1 MPGASRFYLG
11 GVVSYSVGA
20 KARFGVPQDLLSRTV
35 SAETARAMAEAARS
49 LFGST
54 YALATTGVAGPDPL
68 EESPGHGLRGPGG
81 PHGRG
86 GAALP
91 LPGRPGDRALKKR
104 LRGFGAP
111 CDMRLF
117 YAVFLPEEVR
127 AALVE
132 AQTKVR
138 PFRGWKPVPPHQLH
152 LTLLFLGER
161 PEEELPDYL
170 ALGHRLA
177 RLGPPS
183 GRGFAGRATSPTKEP
198 PGLVRQG
205 GGRGLPPPRR
215 GLRAGVEELL
225 GEEAVRI
232 PGWDKP
238 FKPHITLARRKA
250 PAPRVPPSSSA
261 WSGRWRASPWCA
273 RSLSPRG
280 RCTPFWRSFP

>member
-1 MPGASRFYLG
+1 
-11 GVVSYSVGA
+11 
-20 KARFGVPQDLLSRTV
+20 
-35 SAETARAMAEAARS
+35 
-49 LFGST
+49 
-54 YALATTGVAGPDPL
+54 
-68 EESPGHGLRGPGG
+68 
-81 PHGRG
+81 
-86 GAALP
+86 
-91 LPGRPGDRALKKR
+91 
-104 LRGFGAP
+104 
-111 CDMRLF
+111 MRLF

-177 RLGPPS
+177 RLEAPFRARL
-183 GRGFAGRATSPTKEP
+183 RGTGYFPNEGTPRVWFAKAEAEGFLRLAE
-198 PGLVRQG
+198 
-205 GGRGLPPPRR
+205 

-238 FKPHITLARRKA
+238 FKPHITLR
-250 PAPRVPPSSSA
+250 PGCPPSSSA

>member
-1 MPGASRFYLG
+1 
-11 GVVSYSVGA
+11 
-20 KARFGVPQDLLSRTV
+20 
-35 SAETARAMAEAARS
+35 
-49 LFGST
+49 
-54 YALATTGVAGPDPL
+54 
-68 EESPGHGLRGPGG
+68 
-81 PHGRG
+81 
-86 GAALP
+86 
-91 LPGRPGDRALKKR
+91 
-104 LRGFGAP
+104 
-111 CDMRLF
+111 MRLF

-177 RLGPPS
+177 RLEAPFRARL
-183 GRGFAGRATSPTKEP
+183 RGTGYFPNEGTPRVWFAKAEAEGFLRLAE
-198 PGLVRQG
+198 
-205 GGRGLPPPRR
+205 
-215 GLRAGVEELL
+215 GLRAGVEGLL

-250 PAPRVPPSSSA
+250 PAPRVPPVLFGLEWPVEGFALVRSELKPKGPVYTVLEKFSLRGEH
-261 WSGRWRASPWCA
+261 GREQAQGPGERPE
-273 RSLSPRG
+273 G
-280 RCTPFWRSFP
+280 D